1 MARPEQDAIQK
12 PNNPEVSEWEQYI
25 GFGVVGLVASVAII
39 TLIQYASLVARY
51 VYAPFTTPVWIAGN
65 VGGTMMAVV
74 VIFFYAL
81 ICLGIAAVSKFV
93 LKKKYFFW
101 ITAAALWLFVGV
113 LEIGMTSKFSL
124 LTRSMDLY
132 CNPTNSGLLAILS
145 CQNGVDAIQANGT
158 VTNVMYA
165 VVPNIVLC
173 WFTFYKLAT
182 GIYKTRNDHPR
193 ALMTQIHTVDS
204 LIKDQKQQ
212 YAHLLFYD
220 KVNPNTMLNT
230 VGQMRLMDSSRKFIF
245 ENDLV
250 ANFTIRPDLANSS
263 NFGKQFGKK
272 PVAPNFE
279 DYSFKTD
286 ELVPVIDAVKFEKL
300 MNQQLGEPWAGVE
313 NLQPEAVIL
322 LAIALPRACCL
333 DENIDKETADAV
345 KTQLDTMIR
354 DVWHWM
360 ANSIDSEG
368 NVLRDVWE
376 FDKLEI
382 YREIIYDWI
391 EHKIA
396 QEYLEEHAYV
406 NTFLLRTLE
415 EAKKLGVMQPSN
427 FRWLK
432 THNRALWSVVQ
443 NVNRPSGYAENIG
456 TVSHYKEERSAGK
469 RINKP
474 KFQGAYNG
482 LVDRAREFK
491 YDKDVVEAW
500 HNWKTKGDPTRLV
513 QLGWV
518 SLDNIDVYGY
528 YTHEEYLD
536 MLEA

>member
-1 MARPEQDAIQK
+1 MARQEHEGGQK
-12 PNNPEVSEWEQYI
+12 PNPEVSEWENYI

-51 VYAPFTTPVWIAGN
+51 VFAPFTTPVWIAGN
-65 VGGTMMAVV
+65 AGGTIMAVI
-74 VIFFYAL
+74 VIAAYAV
-81 ICLGIAAVSKFV
+81 ICLVIAALCKFV
-93 LKKKYFFW
+93 LKRRYG
-101 ITAAALWLFVGV
+101 LWLSAAMLWVFIAV
-113 LEIGMTSKFSL
+113 LEIAMTSNFSL
-124 LTRSMDLY
+124 LTRNMDLY
-132 CNPTNSGLLAILS
+132 CNPSSSGLFAIFT
-145 CQNGVDAIQANGT
+145 CQNGVDEIQANGT
-158 VTNVMYA
+158 VANVIYA
-165 VVPNIVLC
+165 IIPNIVVGWL
-173 WFTFYKLAT
+173 TFYTIAM
-182 GIYKTRNDHPR
+182 GVQKTRTEHPR
-193 ALMTQIHTVDS
+193 ALMTQIHSVDT

-250 ANFTIRPDLANSS
+250 SNFTIRPDLANSS

-272 PVAPNFE
+272 PVAPDLD
-279 DYSFKTD
+279 DYTFKTD
-286 ELVPVIDAVKFEKL
+286 ELVPVIDASKFERL
-300 MNQQLGEPWAGVE
+300 MNEQLGEPWAGVE
-313 NLQPEAVIL
+313 NLGPEVVIL

-333 DENIDKETADAV
+333 DENIDSKTANAVEEQLYAMIKE
-345 KTQLDTMIR
+345 
-354 DVWHWM
+354 VWQWM
-360 ANSIDSEG
+360 AKSIDSEG
-368 NVLRDVWE
+368 NVLHDVIE
-376 FDKLEI
+376 FDKLEE
-382 YREIIYDWI
+382 YREVIYDWI
-391 EHKIA
+391 DHKIA
-396 QEYLEEHAYV
+396 QEFLEEHAYV

-432 THNRALWSVVQ
+432 THNRGLWAVVQ
-443 NVNRPSGYAENIG
+443 NVNRPSAFAENIG
-456 TVSHYKEERSAGK
+456 TVSHYKEERSSGT

-491 YDKDVVEAW
+491 YDKDVVAAW
-500 HNWKTKGDPTRLV
+500 HDWKINGDPTGLV

-518 SLDNIDVYGY
+518 SLDNIDVFGY
-528 YTHEEYLD
+528 YTQDEYLD